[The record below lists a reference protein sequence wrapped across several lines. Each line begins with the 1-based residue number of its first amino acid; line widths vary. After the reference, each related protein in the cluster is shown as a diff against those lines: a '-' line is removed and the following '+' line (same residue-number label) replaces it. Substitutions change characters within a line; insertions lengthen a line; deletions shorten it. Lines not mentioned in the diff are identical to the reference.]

1 MGYNF
6 RGGNRD
12 QMWLMPPAITD
23 WLPAEHLAWM
33 VIDAVESMNLQAFYA
48 KYRTNGQGNTAWHP
62 KMMVAM
68 LLYAY
73 CQGER
78 SSRKIE
84 RLCQESVAYR
94 VITGNEKPDHSTISR
109 FRQDHAEPMKSLFI
123 EILRLCAEAGLVHV
137 GKVNLD
143 GTKMKANASL
153 AANRTESALAAE
165 IERMLSEAAA
175 KDAEEDAAFGKDKR
189 GDELPKD
196 LRTREDRLKRLEEAK
211 ERLELERQAAE
222 AAQEAK
228 LAKRAEQERASGR
241 KPGGRAPKSV
251 AAVRTQQ
258 EERKANV
265 TAPETRIMKTRGGY
279 VQGFNAQ
286 AVCTDDQIIIA
297 GEVTDQE
304 NDQGLYHSMMAQAQS
319 NATAVL
325 DEKEAKIELGR
336 ADAGY
341 PNEADLSKPCDY
353 EILMA
358 TKKDWKRRKELRE
371 EPPPRGRIP
380 KHLSAMERMERK
392 LKTKRGSAEYK
403 MRSQTIEPVF
413 GQIKSGRG
421 IASFYGRDLASA
433 KGEWDLICGTH
444 NLLKL
449 FVRTRAMRN

>member
-1 MGYNF
+1 
-6 RGGNRD
+6 
-12 QMWLMPPAITD
+12 MPPAIAD
-23 WLPAEHLAWM
+23 WLPGEHLAWM
-33 VIDAVESMNLQAFYA
+33 VIDAVESMDLKAFYA

-62 KMMVAM
+62 KMMVAV

-73 CQGER
+73 CHGER

-84 RLCQESVAYR
+84 KLCQESVAYR
-94 VITGNEKPDHSTISR
+94 VITGNEKPDHCSISR
-109 FRQDHAEPMKSLFI
+109 FRQDHAEAMKTLFI
-123 EILRLCAEAGLVHV
+123 ETLRLCAEAGLVHV

-153 AANRTESALAAE
+153 AANRTEQALAAE

-175 KDAEEDAAFGKDKR
+175 KDAEEDAAFGPDKR
-189 GDELPKD
+189 GDELPED
-196 LRTREDRLKRLEEAK
+196 LRTRADRLKRLEEAK
-211 ERLELERQAAE
+211 GRLERERLATE
-222 AAQEAK
+222 AAQESK
-228 LAKRAEQERASGR
+228 LAKRAEQEQATGKKTRGR
-241 KPGGRAPKSV
+241 TPKSV
-251 AAVRTQQ
+251 ETVRTEQ
-258 EERKANV
+258 EERKANA
-265 TAPETRIMKTRGGY
+265 TAPETRIMKTRAGH

-304 NDQGLYHSMMAQAQS
+304 NDQGQYHPMMAQAQA

-325 DEKEAKIELGR
+325 DEKEAQIDLGR

-341 PNEADLSKPCDY
+341 CNEADLARECGY
-353 EILMA
+353 EIVMA

-380 KHLSAMERMERK
+380 KHLSATERMERK
-392 LKTKRGSAEYK
+392 LKTKRGNAEYK
-403 MRSQTIEPVF
+403 LRAQTIEPVF

-421 IASFYGRDLASA
+421 IDSFYGRELASA
-433 KGEWDLICGTH
+433 QGEWDLICGTH

>member
-1 MGYNF
+1 MKPF
-6 RGGNRD
+6 F
-12 QMWLMPPAITD
+12 
-23 WLPAEHLAWM
+23 
-33 VIDAVESMNLQAFYA
+33 VE
-48 KYRTNGQGNTAWHP
+48 T
-62 KMMVAM
+62 
-68 LLYAY
+68 
-73 CQGER
+73 
-78 SSRKIE
+78 
-84 RLCQESVAYR
+84 
-94 VITGNEKPDHSTISR
+94 
-109 FRQDHAEPMKSLFI
+109 
-123 EILRLCAEAGLVHV
+123 LRLCAEAGLVHV

-153 AANRTESALAAE
+153 AANRTEPALAAE
-165 IERMLSEAAA
+165 IERMLLEAAA
-175 KDAEEDAAFGKDKR
+175 KDAEEDAVFGKDKR
-189 GDELPKD
+189 GDELPDD

-211 ERLELERQAAE
+211 GRLERERLAAE
-222 AAQEAK
+222 AAQSAK
-228 LAKRAEQERASGR
+228 HAQRKQQEQATGTKARGR
-241 KPGGRAPKSV
+241 TPKSV
-251 AAVRTQQ
+251 AAVRAEQ
-258 EERKANV
+258 EERKANM

-304 NDQGLYHSMMAQAQS
+304 NDQGLYHPMLSQAQT

-325 DEKEAKIELGR
+325 PPEEARIKLGR

-341 PNEADLSKPCDY
+341 PNEADLAKPCGH

-380 KHLSAMERMERK
+380 KGLSAMKRMERK

-421 IASFYGRDLASA
+421 FDSFYGRDLASA
-433 KGEWDLICGTH
+433 RGEWNLICGTH

-449 FVRTRAMRN
+449 FARKRAMRN